1 MEKKREQLEDGRY
14 IVFYAFDDE
23 YGDES
28 AAEPAEEDPK
38 P

>member
-1 MEKKREQLEDGRY
+1 MEKKRELKDDGRY
-14 IVFYAFDDE
+14 IVFYAFDDD

-28 AAEPAEEDPK
+28 ADEPAEVDPK